1 MKKIFISEILLLIL
15 HFVNYYAHPIFDNNK
30 NHITMVK
37 QNAPETKPSIEAL
50 NDSLTGIEQKVENNK
65 KIIVWASLI
74 VAALVII
81 VLGYIYGIRKPG
93 VAAANDAIGQA
104 DITMMMGND
113 SLALQQYQQVADE
126 HGYDA
131 GNRANLNA
139 AILLYRQGKY
149 QEAIDYLNNYD
160 AKEEVI
166 GAAAMG
172 LEGDCYVN
180 LKQYPE
186 AIKCF
191 REAAAMSDHNPHLT
205 PYFMMKEA
213 TVQHEV
219 KDYKA
224 EADLYQAII
233 NDYPQYAAD
242 QQIDFRKYLERAKA
256 LQGE

>member
-1 MKKIFISEILLLIL
+1 M
-15 HFVNYYAHPIFDNNK
+15 A
-30 NHITMVK
+30 K
-37 QNAPETKPSIEAL
+37 QNAPETKTSVEAL
-50 NDSLTGIEQKVENNK
+50 DDQLTGIEQKVENNK
-65 KIIVWASLI
+65 KIIVLASVI

-139 AILLYRQGKY
+139 GILLYRQGKY
-149 QEAIDYLNNYD
+149 QEAIDYLKNYGTKD
-160 AKEEVI
+160 EVI
-166 GAAAMG
+166 GAAAVG
-172 LEGDCYVN
+172 LQGDCYVN

-191 REAAAMSDHNPHLT
+191 REAASLSNDNPHLT
-205 PYFMMKEA
+205 PYFLMKEA
-213 TVQHEV
+213 NVQREL

-224 EADLYQAII
+224 EAELYQNII
-233 NDYPQYAAD
+233 DNYPQYAAD
-242 QQIDFRKYLERAKA
+242 LQIDFRKYLERAKA
-256 LQGE
+256 QQGQ